1 MMSRYKTINSI
12 DIKNL
17 NHGVNEML
25 AFCYS
30 NKGRK
35 GIRFQFRNL
44 LSIRLS
50 LVSSFRKGAGL
61 KG

>member
-1 MMSRYKTINSI
+1 MMSRYKTTVFS
-12 DIKNL
+12 IKNL
-17 NHGVNEML
+17 NQVVSMHLRVL
-25 AFCYS
+25 IS

-50 LVSSFRKGAGL
+50 LVSSFRKEARL